1 MLLNYLKLA
10 FRLLFRNP
18 FFTFINVFGLSVGF
32 AAFYILWPYAQ
43 SELKSD
49 QFHNDYENIARLTWH
64 HRWTDNNQDWD
75 EFYNAINFC
84 GIGKRIADEF
94 SEVKDLT
101 RFVPQEIFTKA
112 RQGVGN
118 KVFFIIYKNDSTKQF
133 FGEENTA
140 FADPNFFQFFS
151 FPLQSGDPA
160 TALAEPGSVVISQ
173 QHSIKYFGNTN
184 PINSIIYLNDSIP
197 LKVKGVF
204 KALPRNT
211 HFEFDIVITTAGI
224 NGINLQFNPYSKSDW
239 MGANYIKVNP
249 GVQFAEVEKKIDDQR
264 KDLYTNWEG
273 NDPTIFVQPL
283 KDIPFRNLFENPF
296 VYKAKN
302 ALIILRAL
310 SLIILF
316 LAWTNYIS
324 LSITTLHKRLP
335 EVGTRKVVGARNRD
349 FVLQFFVESAIIN
362 FFALFVALTLIQLIR
377 SPIEVLFHFYVAD
390 WKTILNQHFDL
401 LLLMPLVGI
410 LTTVIY
416 PFLISSK
423 KGSADLLKKLRTV
436 QMPWWIKSMVT
447 IQYASA
453 VVLLIWNGTVYF
465 QLNYILNKNT
475 GINQAG
481 VLVVDCPLKQGEN
494 YILKLDYFI
503 NASSAIS
510 GIWQSTISRTVMG
523 DENGIPFFAKRSENS
538 IRVGLFSNGVVDEN
552 FLDLY
557 GIKLL
562 MGRNFQPN
570 LPDQQSVLISR
581 NAAERL
587 GFSSPKECV
596 GAKLFLPNYNNHEVE
611 IIGVYD
617 DYEFLP
623 YFAQAQGSGRGSILT
638 YRNSLAKDIALS
650 KISFK
655 IDQKNVTTT
664 IAALEELYKA
674 TFPEEVFKW
683 TFLDQNIKQHYAQEQ
698 IVRNQIILF
707 TLLAIGIAC
716 LGLLGTTTNKVIE
729 KTKEIGIRKVLGAQ
743 MYQIAQIILNT
754 TSKQVVIANAIGIP
768 IAYYLVQ
775 LYLERY
781 SVRLTFQWWHYAL
794 PVTLLLLIMFVTIA
808 GVLLKAARTNPVE
821 SLRSE

>member
-1 MLLNYLKLA
+1 MILNYIKLA
-10 FRLLFRNP
+10 FRLLLRNP
-18 FFTFINVFGLSVGF
+18 FFTFINVLGLSVGF
-32 AAFYILWPYAQ
+32 AAFYILWPYTQ

-49 QFHNDYENIARLTWH
+49 QFHKDYENIARLTWH
-64 HRWTDNNQDWD
+64 HRWTDNNQNWD

-84 GIGKRIADEF
+84 GVGKRIADEF
-94 SEVKDLT
+94 SEVNELT

-118 KVFFIIYKNDSTKQF
+118 KVFFTIYKNDSTKQF
-133 FGEENTA
+133 FGEENA
-140 FADPNFFQFFS
+140 SFADPNFFQFFS

-160 TALAEPGSVVISQ
+160 TALAEPRSVVISQ

-197 LKVKGVF
+197 LKVMGVF

-211 HFEFDIVITTAGI
+211 HFKFDVVITTAGI
-224 NGINLQFNPYSKSDW
+224 NGINLRFNPYSKSDW

-249 GVQFAEVEKKIDDQR
+249 GVQFAELEKKIDDQR

-283 KDIPFRNLFENPF
+283 KNIPFRNLFENPF

-324 LSITTLHKRLP
+324 LAITTLHKRLP
-335 EVGTRKVVGARNRD
+335 EVGTRKVVGARDRD

-390 WKTILNQHFDL
+390 WKTILNKHFGL

-447 IQYASA
+447 MQYASA

-465 QLNYILNKNT
+465 QLNFILNKNT

-481 VLVVDCPLKQGEN
+481 VLVVDYPLKQGEN
-494 YILKLDYFI
+494 YDLKLDYFI

-510 GIWQSTISRTVMG
+510 GIGQSTLSRTVMG

-557 GIKLL
+557 GIK
-562 MGRNFQPN
+562 
-570 LPDQQSVLISR
+570 
-581 NAAERL
+581 
-587 GFSSPKECV
+587 
-596 GAKLFLPNYNNHEVE
+596 Y
-611 IIGVYD
+611 
-617 DYEFLP
+617 
-623 YFAQAQGSGRGSILT
+623 
-638 YRNSLAKDIALS
+638 
-650 KISFK
+650 
-655 IDQKNVTTT
+655 
-664 IAALEELYKA
+664 
-674 TFPEEVFKW
+674 
-683 TFLDQNIKQHYAQEQ
+683 
-698 IVRNQIILF
+698 
-707 TLLAIGIAC
+707 
-716 LGLLGTTTNKVIE
+716 
-729 KTKEIGIRKVLGAQ
+729 
-743 MYQIAQIILNT
+743 
-754 TSKQVVIANAIGIP
+754 
-768 IAYYLVQ
+768 
-775 LYLERY
+775 
-781 SVRLTFQWWHYAL
+781 
-794 PVTLLLLIMFVTIA
+794 
-808 GVLLKAARTNPVE
+808 
-821 SLRSE
+821 